1 VLVIF
6 LSHGRPHMQ
15 TVMKRNAARLVAEAL
30 VITYMGLIAYAA
42 HISGIYLLLFPEL
55 AALSHDVIT
64 RPRGKWASQPWRM
77 IFTPTL
83 TAILGLFVS
92 RHVSYGTIAI
102 AAVAL
107 GSLLIIKLLRSAI
120 APAISAGVL
129 PIVLDERSWVY
140 PAAIFAGL
148 VGLVALLLSWR
159 RYGPRTDHSSTN
171 EAEHSRLIDALE
183 TESHD
188 RFWVITLLAFVLV
201 LGLVAEHTGL
211 RLLLFPPLVVMAYEV
226 FGHLEVP
233 GWMARPA
240 LFPLV
245 CFLTAS
251 IGLLAR
257 LTLHATFSGVALTM
271 ICSIGILRAFKV
283 HMPPALA
290 LGILAFMIKTPNFWY
305 PISVGIGT
313 GALMVCF
320 WVRGYLQ
327 SHLGRNPTSEPG
339 YPHRNPLR
347 FDH

>member
-1 VLVIF
+1 
-6 LSHGRPHMQ
+6 MQ
-15 TVMKRNAARLVAEAL
+15 TVIKRNTAKLVAEAL
-30 VITYMGLIAYAA
+30 AVTYMGIIAYAA
-42 HISGIYLLLFPEL
+42 HISGTHLLLFPEL

-77 IFTPTL
+77 TLTPTL

-92 RHVSYGTIAI
+92 RHVSYGALAI

-107 GSLLIIKLLRSAI
+107 GSLLIVKLLRSAI

-148 VGLVALLLSWR
+148 VGLVLLLLLWR
-159 RYGPRTDHSSTN
+159 RYGPRTDHPSIS
-171 EAEHSRLIDALE
+171 EAEDSRLVDALE

-201 LGLVAEHTGL
+201 LGIFAEHTGL
-211 RLLLFPPLVVMAYEV
+211 RFLLFPPLVVMAYEV
-226 FGHLEVP
+226 FGHPEVP

-251 IGLLAR
+251 IGLFAC

-290 LGILAFMIKTPNFWY
+290 VGILAFVVKTPNFWY

-313 GALMVCF
+313 VALMVCF
-320 WVRGYLQ
+320 WVRGYFQGLSKNTEITKIPAFRNQAGQITQ
-327 SHLGRNPTSEPG
+327 SIQASVEEEL
-339 YPHRNPLR
+339 
-347 FDH
+347 

>member
-1 VLVIF
+1 
-6 LSHGRPHMQ
+6 
-15 TVMKRNAARLVAEAL
+15 MKRNIAKLVAEAL
-30 VITYMGLIAYAA
+30 VVTYMGLIAYAA

-77 IFTPTL
+77 ILTPTL
-83 TAILGLFVS
+83 TAIVGLFVS
-92 RHVSYGTIAI
+92 RHVSYGAMAI

-107 GSLLIIKLLRSAI
+107 ASLLLIKLLRSAI

-148 VGLVALLLSWR
+148 VSLVALLLLWR
-159 RYGPRTDHSSTN
+159 RYGPRTDHPSTN
-171 EAEHSRLIDALE
+171 EAEHSRLVDALE
-183 TESHD
+183 AASHD

-201 LGLVAEHTGL
+201 LGIFAEHTGL
-211 RLLLFPPLVVMAYEV
+211 RFLLFPPLIVMAYEV
-226 FGHLEVP
+226 FGHPEVP

-251 IGLLAR
+251 IGLLAC
-257 LTLHATFSGVALTM
+257 LTLHATFIGVALTM

-290 LGILAFMIKTPNFWY
+290 VGILAFVIKTPNFWY
-305 PISVGIGT
+305 PISVGFGT
-313 GALMVCF
+313 VALVVCF
-320 WVRGYLQ
+320 WGRGYVQGLSTNAANREQ
-327 SHLGRNPTSEPG
+327 SAIRKQVGMISPSIEPSVEEE
-339 YPHRNPLR
+339 P
-347 FDH
+347 

>member
-1 VLVIF
+1 
-6 LSHGRPHMQ
+6 MQ
-15 TVMKRNAARLVAEAL
+15 TVMNTNTAKLVAGAL
-30 VITYMGLIAYAA
+30 VVTYMGLIAYAA
-42 HISGIYLLLFPEL
+42 HISGIYLLLFPGL

-92 RHVSYGTIAI
+92 RDLISGTIAI
-102 AAVAL
+102 AAVAV

-129 PIVLDERSWVY
+129 PIMLDERNWAY
-140 PAAIFAGL
+140 PAAILAGL
-148 VGLVALLLSWR
+148 VGLVSLLLLWR
-159 RYGPRTDHSSTN
+159 RYGPDHPSTN
-171 EAEHSRLIDALE
+171 EAEHSRLVDALE
-183 TESHD
+183 TEPHD

-201 LGLVAEHTGL
+201 LRIFAEHTGL
-211 RLLLFPPLVVMAYEV
+211 RFLLFPPLVVMAYEV
-226 FGHLEVP
+226 FGPPGVP

-251 IGLLAR
+251 IGLFAS
-257 LTLHATFSGVALTM
+257 LTLHATFTGIALTM

-290 LGILAFMIKTPNFWY
+290 VGILAFVIKTPNFWY

-313 GALMVCF
+313 VALMICF
-320 WVRGYLQ
+320 WARGYFQGSSKNTEIDNSGVSQ
-327 SHLGRNPTSEPG
+327 SGWPDNPI
-339 YPHRNPLR
+339 H
-347 FDH
+347 

>member
-1 VLVIF
+1 
-6 LSHGRPHMQ
+6 
-15 TVMKRNAARLVAEAL
+15 MKRKTAKFVAEAL
-30 VITYMGLIAYAA
+30 VVTYMGIIAYTV

-77 IFTPTL
+77 ILTPTL
-83 TAILGLFVS
+83 TATLGLFVS
-92 RHVSYGTIAI
+92 RHVSYGAIAI

-148 VGLVALLLSWR
+148 VGLVALMLSWR
-159 RYGPRTDHSSTN
+159 RYGPRMDHPSTN
-171 EAEHSRLIDALE
+171 EAEHSRLVDALE

-201 LGLVAEHTGL
+201 LGLFAEHTGL
-211 RLLLFPPLVVMAYEV
+211 RFLLCPPLVVMAYEV
-226 FGHLEVP
+226 FGHPEVP

-251 IGLLAR
+251 IGLFAC

-290 LGILAFMIKTPNFWY
+290 LSILAFVIKTPNFWY

-320 WVRGYLQ
+320 WVHGHVQGLFTNTKIANIPAFRNQAGEITQ
-327 SHLGRNPTSEPG
+327 SIEPSVEEE
-339 YPHRNPLR
+339 L
-347 FDH
+347 

>member
-1 VLVIF
+1 
-6 LSHGRPHMQ
+6 
-15 TVMKRNAARLVAEAL
+15 MKRNTTKLVAEAL
-30 VITYMGLIAYAA
+30 AVTYMGVIAYAA

-77 IFTPTL
+77 ILTPTL
-83 TAILGLFVS
+83 TAILGLFLS
-92 RHVSYGTIAI
+92 RHVSYGAIAI

-120 APAISAGVL
+120 SPAISAGVL

-148 VGLVALLLSWR
+148 VGLVLLLLLWR
-159 RYGPRTDHSSTN
+159 RYGPRADHPSTN
-171 EAEHSRLIDALE
+171 EAENFRLVDALE

-201 LGLVAEHTGL
+201 LGIFAEHTGL
-211 RLLLFPPLVVMAYEV
+211 RFLLFPPLVVMAYEV
-226 FGHLEVP
+226 FGHPEVP

-251 IGLLAR
+251 IGLVMR
-257 LTLHATFSGVALTM
+257 LVFHPGFVGVALTM
-271 ICSIGILRAFKV
+271 ICSIGILRVFKV

-290 LGILAFMIKTPNFWY
+290 VGILPFMITTPNFWY

-313 GALMVCF
+313 VALMVCF
-320 WVRGYLQ
+320 WIRAYSQ
-327 SHLGRNPTSEPG
+327 RFSTSNESADIPALCNQAG
-339 YPHRNPLR
+339 KITRSMDPSVQEEL
-347 FDH
+347 